1 MARTVFHLW
10 GIDRSGDF
18 GEIVFNLVEARLM
31 SKTDNDTRADFQNV
45 YDLDERSSAIM
56 PFRSTRTPSCTTIGP
71 SAIWRSE
78 RMQRS
83 QVWLI
88 LTAVL
93 FVAWLGYL
101 GYWVLALRREAAEGG
116 GQPIILSR
124 PQFLVASLV
133 VSAEVAG
140 KDQQP
145 LTAKVLEVY
154 WPSNEETRKL
164 VGQSIK
170 VDNLGESEGLSG
182 AGTYLLPLLS
192 RRRWLSGDTDA
203 ALAGISSVRRQARR
217 TRAAAST
224 PVCPPPSGNSNRFR
238 RNCTY
243 RSAISRN
250 GTGS

>member
-1 MARTVFHLW
+1 
-10 GIDRSGDF
+10 
-18 GEIVFNLVEARLM
+18 
-31 SKTDNDTRADFQNV
+31 
-45 YDLDERSSAIM
+45 
-56 PFRSTRTPSCTTIGP
+56 
-71 SAIWRSE
+71 
-78 RMQRS
+78 MQRS

-192 RRRWLSGDTDA
+192 AGD
-203 ALAGISSVRRQARR
+203 GYRV
-217 TRAAAST
+217 T
-224 PVCPPPSGNSNRFR
+224 PTPPSPGYPPSVGRPGEPGPPR
-238 RNCTY
+238 VYPRVPSTV
-243 RSAISRN
+243 RQLEQIQKELHVP
-250 GTGS
+250 